1 MPSYLNNL
9 LPVVRNSE
17 IHNQATRH
25 SNISLMCPKD
35 KRKSEGGHTFTI
47 RTIKN
52 RNCMN
57 ANIRNNGWLASFK
70 HHVFKSFLAE
80 QKAVMCLR
88 P

>member
-35 KRKSEGGHTFTI
+35 KRKSEGP
-47 RTIKN
+47 
-52 RNCMN
+52 
-57 ANIRNNGWLASFK
+57 
-70 HHVFKSFLAE
+70 HVFKSFLAE
-80 QKAVMCLR
+80 QKAAMCLR